1 MKYYGKK
8 LWLLLAA
15 SLLILAAVQAAQARP
30 SRQQAPNPKVIG
42 ISFPGG
48 TKQAAVLHEFAAAQA
63 EAKKLGY
70 KLLINDPGTDTPK
83 QVAVVETWIEQ
94 GVGTIIGQPLEPA
107 TMETVAKKARSAGIK
122 WVTYANVMKNQD
134 ATLGFDHV
142 YGGGLIGKAAGD
154 WITKNLGGKAKVAIL
169 TFVKGSWARKRQAGI
184 EAALKKAA
192 PGAQIVAR
200 QDALSE
206 TDGLSATSSILQ
218 AHSDLNV
225 VLAVEETASEGAYQ
239 AFLNAGH
246 KPNDPKVFLAG
257 IDGTLRALH
266 LLYQGNTMYRA
277 SAGLSLTGV
286 GLGMVRLPARLWAGK
301 KGDYIVPFQLLT
313 PTKKA
318 LTAKYL
324 ADWGVKAK

>member
-1 MKYYGKK
+1 MTYSRNK
-8 LWLLLAA
+8 LWLWLAV
-15 SLLILAAVQAAQARP
+15 SLLILGTVQAAQARP
-30 SRQQAPNPKVIG
+30 SRQQAPDPKVIG

-48 TKQAAVLHEFAAAQA
+48 SKQAAVLREFAAAKG

-83 QVAVVETWIEQ
+83 QVSVIEAWIQQ

-107 TMETVAKKARSAGIK
+107 TMETVAAKARKAGIK

-142 YGGGLIGKAAGD
+142 AGGKLIGAAAGA

-169 TFVKGSWARKRQAGI
+169 TYVKGSWARKRQSGI
-184 EAALKKAA
+184 EAGLKAAA
-192 PGAQIVAR
+192 PGAKIVAR

-206 TDGLSATSSILQ
+206 TDGLGKISSILQ
-218 AHSDLNV
+218 AHPDLNV

-246 KPNDPKVFLAG
+246 ASGDSKVFLAG
-257 IDGTLRALH
+257 IDGTLRALK

-286 GLGMVRLPARLWAGK
+286 GLGMVRLPAQLWAGK
-301 KGDYIVPFQLLT
+301 KGDYTVPFQLLT
-313 PTKKA
+313 PANKA